1 VRSKETGK
9 PLSFQFKVT
18 DAIAMFASLSQII
31 PKMKNAC
38 NNPLGQ
44 EFVRVIVEDQR
55 TADLLSIHPVLHP
68 MYRGK

>member
-1 VRSKETGK
+1 
-9 PLSFQFKVT
+9 
-18 DAIAMFASLSQII
+18 MFASLSQII